1 MSALSQY
8 RVRGRRFEALSWFF
22 MRLSG
27 LALLFLAMFHLLYMH
42 LVLRVEKITFD
53 VIVDRWTGPSGWFWS
68 LYDLVLLL
76 FALIHGANGA
86 RWVIDDYVRSP
97 GWNLV
102 VKSVVYLLVGLMIL
116 MGIMT
121 IFRFQIAA

>member
-116 MGIMT
+116 MGVMT

>member
-42 LVLRVEKITFD
+42 LVLRVERITFD
-53 VIVDRWTGPSGWFWS
+53 VIVERWTGPFGWFWS
-68 LYDLVLLL
+68 LYDLGLLL
-76 FALIHGANGA
+76 FAFIHGANGA

-116 MGIMT
+116 MGVMT

>member
-42 LVLRVEKITFD
+42 LVLRVERITFD
-53 VIVDRWTGPSGWFWS
+53 VIVQRWTGPSGWFWS
-68 LYDLVLLL
+68 LYDLSLLL

-86 RWVIDDYVRSP
+86 RWVIDDYVRRP
-97 GWNLV
+97 GWNMV
-102 VKSVVYLLVGLMIL
+102 VKSLVYLLVGLMIL
-116 MGIMT
+116 MGVMT